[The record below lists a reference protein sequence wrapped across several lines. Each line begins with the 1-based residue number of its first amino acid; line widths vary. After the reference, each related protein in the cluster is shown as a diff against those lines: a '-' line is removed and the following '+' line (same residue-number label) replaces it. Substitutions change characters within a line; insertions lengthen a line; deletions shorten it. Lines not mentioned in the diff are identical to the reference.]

1 MMERDIPPSYWVWV
15 RWLRIYRKCYVGSK
29 YQG

>member
-1 MMERDIPPSYWVWV
+1 MMEREIPASYWVWV
-15 RWLRIYRKCYVGSK
+15 RWLAIFRKCYVSSK